1 MFLPIPV
8 WLGVG
13 VGIAIPVAFFVFE
26 YRIERS
32 ASWVTLTPFKMSRD
46 PNSGETHRSPE
57 GGVVDFD
64 PRHGHYMKLGEVLI
78 TLASASLV
86 FIPSLHFSSILPRL
100 GFPMVLLGFT
110 VVYALG
116 FMAALTYFY
125 EMFLF
130 DPRTFTA
137 FRSSLIFTLGFGAF
151 SCFALAYITLAI
163 IVGSAI
169 ANGTLLIS
177 AH

>member
-1 MFLPIPV
+1 VTFPIPV
-8 WLGVG
+8 WLGLSI
-13 VGIAIPVAFFVFE
+13 GIAIPVAFFIFE
-26 YRIERS
+26 YRLERK
-32 ASWVTLTPFKMSRD
+32 APWVTLTPWKMSRKRD
-46 PNSGETHRSPE
+46 TGEMVFPEE

-64 PRHGHYMKLGEVLI
+64 PRHGHYMKLGELLI

-86 FIPSLHFSSILPRL
+86 FIPSLHFSSMLPRL
-100 GFPMVLLGFT
+100 GFPIILLGFT
-110 VVYALG
+110 VIYALG
-116 FMAALTYFY
+116 FMAGLTYFY

-137 FRSSLIFTLGFGAF
+137 FRSSLVFTLGFGAF
-151 SCFALAYITLAI
+151 TCFALAYGTLAI

-169 ANGTLLIS
+169 ASGTPLIA

>member
-1 MFLPIPV
+1 MLIPIPV
-8 WLGVG
+8 WLGAGVG
-13 VGIAIPVAFFVFE
+13 VVIPLVFFVFE
-26 YRIERS
+26 YRLERD
-32 ASWVTLTPFKMSRD
+32 APWVTLTPSKMSRD
-46 PNSGETHRSPE
+46 PVTGETSRSSE

-86 FIPSLHFSSILPRL
+86 FIPSLHFSSMLPRL
-100 GFPMVLLGFT
+100 GFPMVLSGFT

-116 FMAALTYFY
+116 FMATLTYFY

-151 SCFALAYITLAI
+151 TCFALAYITLAI
-163 IVGSAI
+163 IVGNAI
-169 ANGTLLIS
+169 ASGTLLIS
-177 AH
+177 VH

>member
-1 MFLPIPV
+1 
-8 WLGVG
+8 
-13 VGIAIPVAFFVFE
+13 
-26 YRIERS
+26 
-32 ASWVTLTPFKMSRD
+32 MSRD
-46 PNSGETHRSPE
+46 PRTGETFRSSE

-78 TLASASLV
+78 TLSSASLV
-86 FIPSLHFSSILPRL
+86 FIPSLHFSAILPRL

-151 SCFALAYITLAI
+151 TCFALAYITLSI
-163 IVGSAI
+163 IVGKAI
-169 ANGTLLIS
+169 ANGTVLIS